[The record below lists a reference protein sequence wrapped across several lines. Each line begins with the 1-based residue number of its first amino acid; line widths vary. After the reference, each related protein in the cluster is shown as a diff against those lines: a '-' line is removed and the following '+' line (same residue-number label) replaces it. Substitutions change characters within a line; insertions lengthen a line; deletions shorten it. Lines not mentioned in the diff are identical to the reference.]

1 MRLAGVVLA
10 AVCVICAFSGCG
22 EKEKKR
28 KIASEIQSY
37 KKPENATVRLEG
49 QKFPYCV
56 WYNPDKWIIV
66 DTPFDSCDDI
76 SEWTLLL
83 VDLEKQI
90 SLGKDLEKK
99 AFAKTYTYEEKNVSR
114 SSFKDFVQSKIL
126 GGDKE
131 NLIMFKDLNSEERLV
146 NNIKVFSWTF
156 EVEYQKIGSITV
168 FLYFYSDNEGSVSIT
183 AFTPS
188 DKWKENKK
196 DMEAFLNGFCLL
208 QPS

>member
-66 DTPFDSCDDI
+66 DTPFDPCDDI

>member
-22 EKEKKR
+22 EKEKKQ
-28 KIASEIQSY
+28 KFAPEIQSY
-37 KKPENATVRLEG
+37 KKPEDATVRLEG

-83 VDLEKQI
+83 VDLEKQV

-114 SSFKDFVQSKIL
+114 SAFKDFVQSKIL

-156 EVEYQKIGSITV
+156 EVEYQKIGPITV